1 MWKALILAIAVL
13 MAPVATLAVEEP
25 SEAVQTAQVNI
36 NTADAETLANG
47 LVGVGAKK
55 AQAIITHR
63 EQHGPFSSKEELLQ
77 VKGIGPE
84 LLSKNRERI
93 QL

>member
-1 MWKALILAIAVL
+1 MWKALILAIVVL
-13 MAPVATLAVEEP
+13 MAPVATLAVDAP
-25 SEAVQTAQVNI
+25 NQAVQTVQVNI

-55 AQAIITHR
+55 EQAIITHR
-63 EQHGPFSSKEELLQ
+63 EQHGPFSSKEDLLQ
-77 VKGIGPE
+77 VRGIGPE